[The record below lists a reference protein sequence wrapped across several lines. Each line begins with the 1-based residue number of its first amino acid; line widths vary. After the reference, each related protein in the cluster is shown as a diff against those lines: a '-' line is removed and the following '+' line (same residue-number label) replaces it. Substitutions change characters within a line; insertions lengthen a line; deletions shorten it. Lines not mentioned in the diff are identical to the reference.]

1 LRKRVLGRLSVWRIP
16 RCMRDSRRRSRSS
29 DRRAGMRACTLAW
42 CTACGKLGSLCL
54 HRHALGRQLR
64 NLVCHIPLSNR
75 SCSYLCN
82 ESGIWERGT
91 LACTPDHTSASHTAK
106 CMSAHT
112 MLRLPELALA
122 LMPLVL
128 SQLLILSSLLPVL
141 ALSPLLILS
150 SLLPVQ
156 ALHPA
161 SYACQRL
168 PAMAPAMASGLQLH
182 HSFAG
187 KDWRR
192 RKEGSE
198 LRATAL
204 LRKSAFLH
212 GT

>member
-1 LRKRVLGRLSVWRIP
+1 
-16 RCMRDSRRRSRSS
+16 
-29 DRRAGMRACTLAW
+29 
-42 CTACGKLGSLCL
+42 
-54 HRHALGRQLR
+54 
-64 NLVCHIPLSNR
+64 
-75 SCSYLCN
+75 
-82 ESGIWERGT
+82 
-91 LACTPDHTSASHTAK
+91 
-106 CMSAHT
+106 
-112 MLRLPELALA
+112 MLQLPERALA
-122 LMPLVL
+122 L
-128 SQLLILSSLLPVL
+128 LPL
-141 ALSPLLILS
+141 ALSPLLILSSLALALLPLVLSPLLIFS

-204 LRKSAFLH
+204 LRKSAFL
-212 GT
+212 